1 MRTLKRNDW
10 LAAAL
15 FAALIAVGAQISFRL
30 PGTDLPQTAQTLG
43 VLLAGA
49 FLGFNAASVCIAL
62 YLIAGALG
70 LPVFANGGSGFATMF
85 GPSGGYLLGFWCAAC
100 LLGYLADKR
109 RLRRPFGWMLLM
121 MFAAHMVILLVGASM
136 LSFSVGV
143 TAAWF
148 NGVQPFLIGAVVKSL
163 MAGAIVWLA
172 GIMIRRG

>member
-30 PGTDLPQTAQTLG
+30 P
-43 VLLAGA
+43 
-49 FLGFNAASVCIAL
+49 
-62 YLIAGALG
+62 
-70 LPVFANGGSGFATMF
+70 GFATMF